1 MNKTLRKTLIILL
14 IAIIMLLPVTYAWVS
29 DNGLSSPIAITSNV
43 HKAYFESGD
52 GTKNIEYE
60 NGKIVKGPY
69 EIAKPLQLYYFTW
82 LQYLGYFNVDNDNDG
97 QIDTVYFRLSKD
109 LNMEEDNVS
118 YILPPI
124 GTTKH
129 PFLGNFDGEG
139 HVISNLTVDNK
150 FASLIEPPEI
160 TGEFSNAEIIG
171 FFGVVGELS
180 KDEYNYD
187 TQTNQIKNL
196 ILQNLTVKTQTT
208 NALVGL
214 VAGYVNGTVDCVGVV
229 DSTIDIANGTQLYQK
244 SEITNISDYSI
255 IGYCTDNYKD
265 DVFVVNMG
273 IKNPNASDVYNVVPK
288 ASEDGNVNGWGG
300 SINMTDIYDMLTG
313 IRNNDA
319 TSNSNYYYERTD
331 VTDLNGNTTTLTSD
345 DYTTTKTMLTHSIEG
360 FGSFVFS
367 SNDYANYVNF
377 IAGAQKVNV
386 IKYSLNESEQE
397 SVYNITDGTNYL
409 NFDGATISSTQN
421 QNSATKWYFSDG
433 VFSAVVNNR
442 IYYLGVVNGTLS
454 CISILDQ
461 SQGSVPK
468 WTALNNSYV
477 CNGYKLVCQNGVWG
491 VSALSVKIGY
501 TNNSGTTYYLTLN
514 DSNNGFTQNQTNVDN
529 ATAWQINTV
538 DGGYTISTTATNGR
552 TYYVRYTS
560 SGWGAPSLSASTTSS
575 VWQYDAE
582 QELLYCYGGFFNN
595 TIYYLGYSS
604 NSWRLNSGSTKLTFT
619 YNDNSN
625 SENISIIQNGTKAKV
640 EKTENSYIDN
650 SIENA
655 YYENGELKSTG
666 PGLTYFPLIS
676 ETVDGKRRPKATNTG
691 YIVGAEWDTLE
702 EQEQDGVT
710 SNLRISRY
718 TLNSGMTNTS
728 SPLTMTYKTG
738 DTFTGITTSGD
749 NTAENLKLHKYNNCY
764 STFIQAHS
772 GNVWDGLHFMDAPI
786 LKSNVVEI
794 TATLRNET
802 KYNYQVPTNC
812 IDFNLYERGFINFF
826 AGSYYTQSGGNNS
839 FFSIYQIVRDA
850 NDKISDIREI
860 YKVYAVLDANDN
872 IITNKEYFYTYLVDG
887 VEVVF
892 DKDGK
897 KQTTITIPEGY
908 SMVFDCRW
916 ITHSSE
922 YDGWL
927 SVSSNNSGNSRLFY
941 FEVPVNE
948 GEYAIGST
956 QGRTGAYLVYLDL
969 AANAQQIERVKE
981 YEEITEVTTVNTIP
995 NGVEILVESK
1005 SGYSEE
1011 VIAGIDS
1018 KNSAFASVNE
1028 GGSGTIAISKT
1039 DENTFVYSGGSGL
1052 SAEYV
1057 GSNNSLVDEEGKDI
1071 SGDTTV
1077 VRTTTITRTTY
1088 YDNNITEGTQT
1099 ITVITKKVIQEGNEK
1114 QTLYMRTVTT
1124 IDSEGN
1130 ETSVTTDWQEE
1141 ELSPEIIEANNVEL
1155 QAGATLI
1162 NLAFSD
1168 RQMDSAVID
1177 YTYVPATQNEGA
1189 KYIITITNQTE
1200 EPIDIKAIL
1209 TGAGK
1214 NSNITFIITDGT
1226 NEFTLFQEENAD
1238 ETKVTIETITIPAKA
1253 NV

>member
-43 HKAYFESGD
+43 HKAYFESGN
-52 GTKNIEYE
+52 GTKDIEYDG
-60 NGKIVKGPY
+60 NGKITKGPY
-69 EIAKPLQLYYFTW
+69 EIAKPLQLYYFAW

-97 QIDTVYFRLSKD
+97 QIDTIYFRLSKD
-109 LNMEEDNVS
+109 LDMKENSVT

-150 FASLIEPPEI
+150 FASLIDPPEI

-171 FFGVVGELS
+171 FFGVVGELN
-180 KDEYNYD
+180 KDDYNYD

-255 IGYCTDNYKD
+255 IGYCTDDYRD
-265 DVFVVNMG
+265 DVYVVNMG
-273 IKNPNASDVYNVVPK
+273 IKNPGASDVYDVVPK
-288 ASEDGNVNGWGG
+288 ASEDGSVNGWGG

-313 IRNNDA
+313 IRNDDA

-331 VTDLNGNTTTLTSD
+331 VTDLNGNTTTLTSNE
-345 DYTTTKTMLTHSIEG
+345 YTTTKTMLTHSIEG

-377 IAGAQKVNV
+377 IAGAQKVNSY
-386 IKYSLNESEQE
+386 KYTYNENEQLPL
-397 SVYNITDGTNYL
+397 YNIVNNGYYL
-409 NFDGATISSTQN
+409 NFNGSTISSGQN
-421 QNSATKWYFSDG
+421 QNTATLWYIDDG
-433 VFSAVVNNR
+433 KIST
-442 IYYLGVVNGTLS
+442 VVNGILYHLIVTNNTLS
-454 CISILDQ
+454 CVGDYGVSENSIT
-461 SQGSVPK
+461 K
-468 WTALNNSYV
+468 WTKEDNAIVYNNQ
-477 CNGYKLVCQNGVWG
+477 KLVCQNGTWRLSS
-491 VSALSVKIGY
+491 VSAESGY
-501 TNNSGTTYYLTLN
+501 TISRNNNYLSIN
-514 DSNNGFTQNQTNVDN
+514 NNNNGVQNQTSVNN
-529 ATAWQINTV
+529 ATIWQLNQITN
-538 DGGYTISTTATNGR
+538 GYTLSTTATNG
-552 TYYVRYTS
+552 
-560 SGWGAPSLSASTTSS
+560 TT
-575 VWQYDAE
+575 
-582 QELLYCYGGFFNN
+582 
-595 TIYYLGYSS
+595 YYLGFSTGNNPRLQISTTASTWQYNSTNGQLTCLAGRNNNTTYYLRYSNGWS
-604 NSWRLNSGSTKLTFT
+604 LSTTNNNNNRLTFT
-619 YNDNSN
+619 LVEVFDTLAN
-625 SENISIIQNGTKAKV
+625 QNGTASKV
-640 EKTENSYIDN
+640 ERTEKIYIDN
-650 SIENA
+650 SIENT
-655 YYENGELKSTG
+655 YYDENGELKSTG

-702 EQEQDGVT
+702 EQQQDGVT

-718 TLNSGMTNTS
+718 TLNSGMTNTN

-749 NTAENLKLHKYNNCY
+749 NTAEKLKLQKYTNCY
-764 STFIQAHS
+764 STFIQKQS

-786 LKSNVVEI
+786 LKSNVTEI

-826 AGSYYTQSGGNNS
+826 AGSYYTQGNGNNS
-839 FFSIYQIVRDA
+839 FFSIYQIIRDE
-850 NDKISDIREI
+850 NDKITDIREI
-860 YKVYAVLDANDN
+860 YKVYALLDANDN
-872 IITNKEYFYTYLVDG
+872 IITNKDYFYTFLVDG
-887 VEVVF
+887 VEVIF

-927 SVSSNNSGNSRLFY
+927 SVSSNNPANSRLFY
-941 FEVPVNE
+941 FEVPVNA

-969 AANAQQIERVKE
+969 AANAQQVERVKE
-981 YEEITEVTTVNTIP
+981 YEEITEVTTITTIP
-995 NGVEILVESK
+995 NGVEILVKSE
-1005 SGYSEE
+1005 SGYSED

-1028 GGSGTIAISKT
+1028 DGSGTITISKT

-1052 SAEYV
+1052 SAQYV
-1057 GSNNSLVDEEGKDI
+1057 GSNNSLVDKEGTAI
-1071 SGDTTV
+1071 TGDTTV
-1077 VRTTTITRTTY
+1077 VRTTTITKTTY
-1088 YDNNITEGTQT
+1088 RDNNITEQTQT
-1099 ITVITKKVIQEGNEK
+1099 VTVITKKVIKEGNEE

-1124 IDSEGN
+1124 TDSEGN
-1130 ETSVTTDWQEE
+1130 QTTETTDWQEE
-1141 ELSPEIIEANNVEL
+1141 ELFPEIIETNNVEL
-1155 QAGATLI
+1155 KAGDTLI
-1162 NLAFSD
+1162 NLAFAN
-1168 RQMDSAVID
+1168 RQIDSAVID

-1209 TGAGK
+1209 TADGV
-1214 NSNITFIITDGT
+1214 NSKITFIITDGT
-1226 NEFTLFQEENAD
+1226 NEYTLFQK
-1238 ETKVTIETITIPAKA
+1238 ETEDNKKVTIETVTIPAKA
-1253 NV
+1253 NA

>member
-14 IAIIMLLPVTYAWVS
+14 IAILMLLPITYAWVS

-52 GTKNIEYE
+52 GTKDIEYLD
-60 NGKIVKGPY
+60 GKIVKGPY
-69 EIAKPLQLYYFTW
+69 EIAKPLQLYYFAW
-82 LQYLGYFNVDNDNDG
+82 LQYLGYFNVDDDNDG
-97 QIDTVYFRLSKD
+97 QIDTIYFRLSKD
-109 LNMEEDNVS
+109 LNMKENDVT

-150 FASLIEPPEI
+150 FASLIDPPEI

-171 FFGVVGELS
+171 FFGVVGELN
-180 KDEYNYD
+180 KDEYNYE

-255 IGYCTDNYKD
+255 IGYCADDYKD
-265 DVFVVNMG
+265 DVYVLNMG
-273 IKNPNASDVYNVVPK
+273 INNPAASDVYNVVPK
-288 ASEDGNVNGWGG
+288 VSEDGNVNGWGG

-313 IRNNDA
+313 IRNNNA
-319 TSNSNYYYERTD
+319 TSNSDYYYERTD
-331 VTDLNGNTTTLTSD
+331 ITDLNGKTTTLTSNN
-345 DYTTTKTMLTHSIEG
+345 YTTTKTMLTHSIEG
-360 FGSFVFS
+360 FGSFVFA
-367 SNDYANYVNF
+367 SNNYANYVNF
-377 IAGAQKVNV
+377 VAGAQKVNSY
-386 IKYSLNESEQE
+386 KYFYNESEPLPL
-397 SVYNITDGTNYL
+397 YNIVNNGYYL
-409 NFDGATISSTQN
+409 NFNGSAISSSQN
-421 QNSATKWYFSDG
+421 TATDWYIDDG
-433 VFSAVVNNR
+433 KIST
-442 IYYLGVVNGTLS
+442 VVNGTLYHLVVTNNNLS
-454 CISILDQ
+454 CVEDFGTSENSIT
-461 SQGSVPK
+461 K
-468 WTALNNSYV
+468 WTKEENAIIYNNQ
-477 CNGYKLVCQNGVWG
+477 KLVCQNGTWSLVSTSAESGYYISRNNNYLSINGSNNG
-491 VSALSVKIGY
+491 VQNQTSTNNATIWQLNQTADGY
-501 TNNSGTTYYLTLN
+501 TVYTVVNGTTYYLGYSTGNNSRIQVSTTAKTWQYNSTNGQLTCLAGRTGTTTYYLRY
-514 DSNNGFTQNQTNVDN
+514 SNG
-529 ATAWQINTV
+529 WS
-538 DGGYTISTTATNGR
+538 ISTT
-552 TYYVRYTS
+552 
-560 SGWGAPSLSASTTSS
+560 
-575 VWQYDAE
+575 
-582 QELLYCYGGFFNN
+582 NN
-595 TIYYLGYSS
+595 T
-604 NSWRLNSGSTKLTFT
+604 NNRLTFT
-619 YNDNSN
+619 FLEVFDTLTN
-625 SENISIIQNGTKAKV
+625 QNGTKARV
-640 EKTENSYIDN
+640 EKTENPYSYIDN
-650 SIENA
+650 SIENT
-655 YYENGELKSTG
+655 YYDANGDLKSTG

-676 ETVDGKRRPKATNTG
+676 EIVDGKRRPKATNTG

-702 EQEQDGVT
+702 EQQQDGVT

-718 TLNSGMTNTS
+718 TLSSGMTNTS

-749 NTAENLKLHKYNNCY
+749 NTAEKLKLQKYTDCY
-764 STFIQAHS
+764 STFIQKQS

-786 LKSNVVEI
+786 LKSNVAEI

-802 KYNYQVPTNC
+802 KYKYQVPTNC

-826 AGSYYTQSGGNNS
+826 AGSYYTQGGGNNS

-850 NDKISDIREI
+850 NEKISDIREI
-860 YKVYAVLDANDN
+860 YKIYAALDANDN
-872 IITNKEYFYTYLVDG
+872 IITNKDYFYTFLVDG

-897 KQTTITIPEGY
+897 KQTAITIPEGY

-941 FEVPVNE
+941 FEVPVND

-981 YEEITEVTTVNTIP
+981 QEKIVEVTTVNTIP
-995 NGVEILVESK
+995 NGIEILVKSE
-1005 SGYSEE
+1005 SGYSQD
-1011 VIAGIDS
+1011 VIADIDS

-1057 GSNNSLVDEEGKDI
+1057 GSNNSLVDKEGEAI
-1071 SGDTTV
+1071 SGGDATV
-1077 VRTTTITRTTY
+1077 VRTTTITKTTY
-1088 YDNNITEGTQT
+1088 HDNNITEGTQT
-1099 ITVITKKVIQEGNEK
+1099 TTVITKKVIKEGNEE

-1124 IDSEGN
+1124 IDSEGKQTN
-1130 ETSVTTDWQEE
+1130 DKTDWQEE
-1141 ELSPEIIEANNVEL
+1141 ELFPEIIEANNVAV

-1162 NLAFSD
+1162 NLAFAN
-1168 RQMDSAVID
+1168 RQIDSAVID

-1209 TGAGK
+1209 TDAGED
-1214 NSNITFIITDGT
+1214 SNTTFIITDGT
-1226 NEFTLFQEENAD
+1226 NEFTLFQKVNEE
-1238 ETKVTIETITIPAKA
+1238 EEKVTIETITIPAKA
-1253 NV
+1253 NA

>member
-1 MNKTLRKTLIILL
+1 MKKSLRKTLIIMLV
-14 IAIIMLLPVTYAWVS
+14 AILMLLPETYAWVS

-52 GTKNIEYE
+52 GTKDIEYV
-60 NGKIVKGPY
+60 NGEIVKGPY
-69 EIAKPLQLYYFTW
+69 EIAKPLQLYYFAW

-97 QIDTVYFRLSKD
+97 QIDTIYFRLSND
-109 LNMEEDNVS
+109 LDMKENSVT

-139 HVISNLTVDNK
+139 HVISNLTIDNT
-150 FASLIEPPEI
+150 FASLIDPPEI

-171 FFGVVGELS
+171 FFGVVGELN
-180 KDEYNYD
+180 KDEYNYE

-196 ILQNLTVKTQTT
+196 VLQNLTVKTQTT

-229 DSTIDIANGTQLYQK
+229 DATLNIANGTKIYEK
-244 SEITNISDYSI
+244 AEITNISNYSL
-255 IGYCTDNYKD
+255 IGYCTDDYKD
-265 DVFVVNMG
+265 DVYVVNMG
-273 IKNPNASDVYNVVPK
+273 IKNPDASDVYNVVPK
-288 ASEDGNVNGWGG
+288 ASEDGSVNGWGG

-319 TSNSNYYYERTD
+319 TSNSDYYYERTD
-331 VTDLNGNTTTLTSD
+331 VTDLNGNTTTLTSNE
-345 DYTTTKTMLTHSIEG
+345 YSTKKTMLTHSIEG
-360 FGSFVFS
+360 FGSFVFA
-367 SNDYANYVNF
+367 SNNYANYVNF
-377 IAGAQKVNV
+377 VAGAQKVNSY
-386 IKYSLNESEQE
+386 KYFYDESKPLPL
-397 SVYNITDGTNYL
+397 YNIVNNGYYL
-409 NFDGATISSTQN
+409 NFNGSTISSSQN
-421 QNSATKWYFSDG
+421 TATDWYIDDG
-433 VFSAVVNNR
+433 KIST
-442 IYYLGVVNGTLS
+442 VVNGVLYHLVVTNNTLS
-454 CISILDQ
+454 CVEDFGISENSIT
-461 SQGSVPK
+461 K
-468 WTALNNSYV
+468 WEKEENAIIYNNQ
-477 CNGYKLVCQNGVWG
+477 KLVCQNGTWRLAST
-491 VSALSVKIGY
+491 SAESGYYISRGNNYLSI
-501 TNNSGTTYYLTLN
+501 NNR
-514 DSNNGFTQNQTNVDN
+514 NNGVQNQTNADN
-529 ATAWQINTV
+529 ATLWQLNQTA
-538 DGGYTISTTATNGR
+538 DGYTVYTVVNDTT
-552 TYYVRYTS
+552 
-560 SGWGAPSLSASTTSS
+560 
-575 VWQYDAE
+575 
-582 QELLYCYGGFFNN
+582 
-595 TIYYLGYSS
+595 YYLGYSTGN
-604 NSWRLNSGSTKLTFT
+604 NSSIQVSTTAKTWQYNSTEGQLTCLAGRNGTTTYYLRYRNSSWSISTTNNTYSELTFT
-619 YNDNSN
+619 LLEVFDTLAN
-625 SENISIIQNGTKAKV
+625 QNGTASKV
-640 EKTENSYIDN
+640 DSTKNSYIDN
-650 SIENA
+650 SIENT
-655 YYENGELKSTG
+655 YYDANGELKSTG
-666 PGLTYFPLIS
+666 PGLTYFPLVS

-702 EQEQDGVT
+702 EQQQDGVT

-749 NTAENLKLHKYNNCY
+749 NTAEKLKLQKYTNCY

-786 LKSNVVEI
+786 LKSNVAEI

-860 YKVYAVLDANDN
+860 YKIYAALDANDN
-872 IITNKEYFYTYLVDG
+872 IITNKEYFYTFLVDG

-908 SMVFDCRW
+908 FMVFDCRW

-927 SVSSNNSGNSRLFY
+927 SVSSNNSANSRLFY

-956 QGRTGAYLVYLDL
+956 QKRTGAYLVYLDL

-995 NGVEILVESK
+995 NGVEVLVKSE
-1005 SGYSEE
+1005 SGYSED
-1011 VIAGIDS
+1011 VIADIDS
-1018 KNSAFASVNE
+1018 KDSAFASINE
-1028 GGSGTIAISKT
+1028 GGSGTIAISKK

-1052 SAEYV
+1052 TAEYV
-1057 GSNNSLVDEEGKDI
+1057 GSNNSLVDGEGKTI
-1071 SGDTTV
+1071 NGDATV

-1088 YDNNITEGTQT
+1088 HDNNITKGTQT
-1099 ITVITKKVIQEGNEK
+1099 TTVITQKVIQEGNEK

-1130 ETSVTTDWQEE
+1130 QTDDKTDWQEE
-1141 ELSPEIIEANNVEL
+1141 ELFPEIIETNNVTL

-1162 NLAFSD
+1162 DLAFAD
-1168 RQMDSAVID
+1168 RDIDSAIID
-1177 YTYVPATQNEGA
+1177 YTYTPATQDSGA
-1189 KYIITITNQTE
+1189 VYLITITNQTE

-1209 TGAGK
+1209 TDAGAA
-1214 NSNITFIITDGT
+1214 SDITFIVSDGT
-1226 NEFTLFQEENAD
+1226 EQWELFQKKDANG
-1238 ETKVTIETITIPAKA
+1238 KTIPIDTITISA
-1253 NV
+1253 NTNA